1 MKLMDIKKLKVTE
14 LRSRLKEVGLD
25 TRGLKAE
32 LVDRLWSA
40 LKPGES
46 GEQTEVKIQ
55 NDSSPTAPTLTEK
68 VEVRAPSSPPTG
80 AGVTAPCKSDCSR
93 EFTDT
98 TTQTEPDVTTPQTGS
113 EPVSVSVSGNQA
125 EGETEADPGEH
136 SRALSSEEMG
146 RGRAFFEFKE
156 EIRYKR

>member
-1 MKLMDIKKLKVTE
+1 MDIKKLKVTE
-14 LRSRLKEVGLD
+14 LRSKLKEEGLD

-40 LKPGES
+40 LKPREN
-46 GEQTEVKIQ
+46 EEETDVKIQ
-55 NDSSPTAPTLTEK
+55 NDSSSTALTLREK
-68 VEVRAPSSPPTG
+68 VEVPAPSPPPTE
-80 AGVTAPCKSDCSR
+80 AGLTSPCKSDCAR
-93 EFTDT
+93 EFSDT
-98 TTQTEPDVTTPQTGS
+98 ATQTEPGITTPQQGS
-113 EPVSVSVSGNQA
+113 EPVSLSVKGNQA
-125 EGETEADPGEH
+125 EGETEADPGED